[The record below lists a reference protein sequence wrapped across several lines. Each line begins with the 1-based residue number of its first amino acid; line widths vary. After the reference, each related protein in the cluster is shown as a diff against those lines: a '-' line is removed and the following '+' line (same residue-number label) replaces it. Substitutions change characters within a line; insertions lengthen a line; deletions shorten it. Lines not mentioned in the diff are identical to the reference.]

1 MPMVSA
7 NGIVARELI
16 DQIPNAYIATN
27 WPIRYASISSDGRL
41 IAVAGRRGLTHYSAS
56 SGRWKLFV
64 DERQERD
71 FIVRGGLLWFHH
83 VLVAAVEVDR
93 QYQVS
98 QPSRGFPAEIRS
110 GCTRETSTWRIR
122 TFCIHRRFLRRYS
135 SCRFWTTR
143 CSCTPQTTRCT
154 ISSSSQPKRQSR
166 CISAAASPSRES
178 CRSLPAYGH
187 SRGSSQRLRNVS
199 GPPHLLDPA
208 L

>member
-1 MPMVSA
+1 VPMSA
-7 NGIVARELI
+7 SGIVAWELI

-98 QPSRGFPAEIRS
+98 HPYRGLRAEIRS

-122 TFCIHRRFLRRYS
+122 IFCIRRRFLRRYS

-143 CSCTPQTTRCT
+143 CSSTPRTTRCT
-154 ISSSSQPKRQSR
+154 IFSSFLPRTQSR
-166 CISAAASPSRES
+166 CTSAAASLSKES
-178 CRSLPAYGH
+178 CRCLPACGH

-199 GPPHLLDPA
+199 GPPSLLDPI